1 LGLYEAHGN
10 GLRQP
15 SEIDLIKCL
24 KHVLA
29 LPGQGTV
36 YIVVDALDESPNR
49 PGIPSPREK
58 VLQVMDDLLRLRH
71 ANTDIRILITS
82 RPEVDI
88 RTVLEPL
95 ASQSVSIH
103 DQKGQRS
110 DIISYI
116 KSVVESDVNMRK
128 WRAEERELVIESLS
142 QKADGM

>member
-1 LGLYEAHGN
+1 M
-10 GLRQP
+10 
-15 SEIDLIKCL
+15 
-24 KHVLA
+24 
-29 LPGQGTV
+29 

-58 VLQVMDDLLRLRH
+58 VLQIMDDLLRLPQV
-71 ANTDIRILITS
+71 NTDIRILITS

-95 ASQSVSIH
+95 ASYSVSIH
-103 DQKGQRS
+103 DQEGQRS

-116 KSVVESDVNMRK
+116 KSVVESDVNMRR

-142 QKADGM
+142 QKADGMWVIASKISYYSDL